1 MKCEDCEV
9 LTKVMI
15 NCEGCPYVVC
25 QSCYDHRHSGHRVK
39 LPISYADGDDNG

>member
-39 LPISYADGDDNG
+39 EIWNAPVKTKG